1 MKRIY
6 HPYWNWEEY
15 EAGMWRNTSGS
26 ERAELLNKA
35 FRFTGNATA
44 YGDAMLRVI
53 NEWPISCEHNLT
65 DTSMNRLAWVGHA
78 ACCLMTG
85 APEDVT
91 RKAWGMLT
99 DQQRIDAD
107 KRAQEAVD
115 EWERQHQSKGE
126 CVPKKLDQARLL

>member
-1 MKRIY
+1 MKRVY

-15 EAGMWRNTSGS
+15 EAGMWRHTSGS
-26 ERAELLNKA
+26 ERAELVEKA
-35 FRFTGNATA
+35 FQFTGDALA
-44 YGDAMLRVI
+44 YGDAMMRVI
-53 NEWPISCEHNLT
+53 EQWPISCEHNLT
-65 DTSMNRLAWVGHA
+65 DRSMNRLAWVGHA

-115 EWERQHQSKGE
+115 EWERQYKTTGRRIPE
-126 CVPKKLDQARLL
+126 KLAEARLP